1 MKRVSDTTI
10 SSNTKNKNKKSKK
23 KKRKKKKKKKK
34 AKSRC
39 NNKTSVSF
47 LANKNDKKN
56 SVKFIFFHF
65 PLFS

>member
-23 KKRKKKKKKKK
+23 KKKKKKKKK

-47 LANKNDKKN
+47 LANKKDKKN
-56 SVKFIFFHF
+56 SVKFSFFHF